1 MFGRVGE
8 TDFDLRFQI
17 FGIPVRVHP
26 LFWLVGVFFV
36 WQSTDDPQLK
46 LLGVLL
52 MFFSILIHELGH
64 AIVIRRYGYPS
75 EIVLHGM
82 GGYATSTRFSTW
94 RQVWVSFAGPL
105 AGFIVWGIVRATL
118 FLLMRYYQEPLHND
132 AVWYSIW
139 ILLFIN
145 GYWGLMNLLPI
156 QPLDGGQI
164 AQALFTRYMPRQ
176 GEVRAL
182 QLSILASGAVA
193 AYSLSQMPDRRYLLF
208 LFGYLCVQSIIR
220 YNEIKGHRL

>member
-8 TDFDLRFQI
+8 TEFDLRFHI

-26 LFWLVGVFFV
+26 LFWLVSVFFV
-36 WQSTDDPQLK
+36 WQSTEDPQLK
-46 LLGVLL
+46 LLGVLC
-52 MFFSILIHELGH
+52 MFSSILAHELGH

-75 EIVLHGM
+75 DIVLHGM

-105 AGFIVWGIVRATL
+105 AGFIVWGVVKAT
-118 FLLMRYYQEPLHND
+118 FYLLLHYNREALQND

-156 QPLDGGQI
+156 QPLDGGNI
-164 AQALFTRYMPRQ
+164 AQALITRYFPH
-176 GEVRAL
+176 RAEERVL

-193 AYSLSQMPDRRYLLF
+193 VYALSQLPERRYLLF
-208 LFGYLCVQSIIR
+208 LFGYLCAQSVIR
-220 YNEIKGHRL
+220 YNEIKGRRL